1 MYNQKF
7 RGRKIKHSAPTTETA
22 KPQTGDLVSE
32 YFSSSK
38 FRHGIILRR
47 REHKQGSQLVNVF
60 SHVLKSRVSYIST
73 VYITGDNDPAEPP
86 ESPSVMKQH
95 EAKGGGASEDFP
107 PRKRSIPYGEN

>member
-7 RGRKIKHSAPTTETA
+7 RGRQIQKHSAPTTETA

-60 SHVLKSRVSYIST
+60 FTRFEVSRILHIYCTLQVIMAQPNHRNP
-73 VYITGDNDPAEPP
+73 I
-86 ESPSVMKQH
+86 Q
-95 EAKGGGASEDFP
+95 
-107 PRKRSIPYGEN
+107 